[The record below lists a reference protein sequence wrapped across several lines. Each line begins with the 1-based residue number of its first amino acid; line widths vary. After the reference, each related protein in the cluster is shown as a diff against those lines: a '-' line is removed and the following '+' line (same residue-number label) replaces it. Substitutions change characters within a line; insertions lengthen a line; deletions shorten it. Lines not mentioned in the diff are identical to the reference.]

1 MLRDN
6 AIIPLSNND
15 RTMGSFSLQDTSFIV
30 ESTVPLDPNVVDF
43 CFETP
48 PITLNFMRLYFK
60 HLTCFKIAKFTDDW
74 ILSFLNGLNLISSDV
89 PQQMYDSFVVFAN
102 IVEEQRKVMPSYSS
116 MVRQQK
122 LEVRY

>member
-1 MLRDN
+1 MLREN
-6 AIIPLSNND
+6 TVIPLSNND
-15 RTMGSFSLQDTSFIV
+15 RTVGSFSLQDTSFIV
-30 ESTVPLDPNVVDF
+30 ESTVPLDSGVIDF

-60 HLTCFKIAKFTDDW
+60 HLAYFKIAKFTDDW

-102 IVEEQRKVMPSYSS
+102 IVEEQQRVMPSYSS
-116 MVRQQK
+116 VVRQQK